1 LSSWILSIIGIVFI
15 SIIMEIILPNGKTNK
30 FIKSIFSVFLLFIF
44 ISPIKDLIHKF
55 SNTTFN
61 EDNIK
66 IDENFLYDINLA
78 KNESNQILIQNRL
91 KNKGIEGVNVV
102 ICNNLQNYDYSIEKI
117 YIDITNLV
125 ITDKNQHI
133 NKYEVITNTILEL
146 INIEKD
152 KIVFNEWNTK

>member
-1 LSSWILSIIGIVFI
+1 MSSWILSIIGIVFI